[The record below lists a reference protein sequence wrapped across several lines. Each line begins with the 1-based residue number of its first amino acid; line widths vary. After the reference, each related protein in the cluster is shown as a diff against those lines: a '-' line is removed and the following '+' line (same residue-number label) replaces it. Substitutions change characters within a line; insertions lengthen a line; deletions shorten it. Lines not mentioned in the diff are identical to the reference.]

1 MVLGFKNQ
9 GKIGISL
16 GKALKRAQGSLEKKK
31 ELIVK
36 KHSLKD
42 VFRKLRSL
50 RMQLSV
56 PSSIC

>member
-31 ELIVK
+31 ELISRK
-36 KHSLKD
+36 KKLLERVHVFGKSL
-42 VFRKLRSL
+42 VH
-50 RMQLSV
+50 
-56 PSSIC
+56 